1 MEFNN
6 NLNKSITGKKGEY
19 EIITK
24 LMSEGFLVYT
34 PVLDIDGVDCVVKN
48 EHGRLIEIQIKTR
61 NKGEGY
67 NKEFVI
73 RRELKPNKNFFIC
86 CYLIDEN
93 EYWFIPSYVFAKLSK
108 KENGCHILTMDLQ
121 NEKELTGYRKE
132 RGFYTLNK
140 ENQDNHG

>member
-1 MEFNN
+1 MDFSNN
-6 NLNKSITGKKGEY
+6 ISNSITGKKGEY

-24 LMSEGFLVYT
+24 LMSEGFIVYT

-61 NKGEGY
+61 IKGEGF

-73 RRELKPNKNFFIC
+73 KRDLKPNKNFFIC
-86 CYLIDEN
+86 CYLIDEG
-93 EYWFIPSYVFAKLSK
+93 EYWFIPSYLFLKLCK
-108 KENGCHILTMDLQ
+108 KENGSYILIMDLN

-132 RGFYTLNK
+132 RGFYMLKK
-140 ENQDNHG
+140 EELII